1 MLLRLVMKL
10 RISTLLQMLMGG
22 ASIRIG
28 LRMVFQ
34 TLFPFS
40 NRIVND
46 GYEKIIGIY

>member
-10 RISTLLQMLMGG
+10 WISTFLQVSEVG
-22 ASIRIG
+22 
-28 LRMVFQ
+28 RMIVQ
-34 TLFPFS
+34 IVLPFS